1 MPYIPP
7 NQRESLDN
15 SIISLACRILA
26 YVENERAGLL
36 NYTISS
42 LLARLSRGEDLNYNN
57 INRMIGVLE
66 CAKLELYRRL
76 ASPYED
82 QKMKAN
88 GDVF

>member
-7 NQRESLDN
+7 DQREVLDN
-15 SIISLACRILA
+15 PIISLACRILA
-26 YVENERAGLL
+26 HDENERAGLL

-42 LLARLSRGEDLNYNN
+42 LLARLSRGEDVNYNN

-82 QKMKAN
+82 QKMQAN

>member
-1 MPYIPP
+1 MPYIPKD
-7 NQRESLDN
+7 QRESLDPT
-15 SIISLACRILA
+15 IISLACRILA
-26 YVENERAGLL
+26 HDELERAGVL
-36 NYTISS
+36 NYAISS
-42 LLARLSRGEDLNYNN
+42 LLSRLSDGEGLNYRN